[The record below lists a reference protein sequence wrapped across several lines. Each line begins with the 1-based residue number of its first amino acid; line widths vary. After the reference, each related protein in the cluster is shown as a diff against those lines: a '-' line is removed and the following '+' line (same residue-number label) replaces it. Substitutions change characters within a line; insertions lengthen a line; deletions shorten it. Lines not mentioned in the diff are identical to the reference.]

1 MMKAPSKTKLAV
13 IKSYIDM
20 ALANPEDWY
29 GAIQLMHRIETEIR
43 ELYPREERLEIERR
57 LRDEKEPPAISDPE
71 TQELIAAAK
80 QWREQ
85 QKLIED
91 TNEVARNGETW
102 KETQDRIFREM
113 QGDYSDTALP
123 VARSASF
130 AECQATVQ
138 QKVKP
143 QEDKA

>member
-1 MMKAPSKTKLAV
+1 MKAPSKTKLTV

-20 ALANPEDWY
+20 AIANPEDWY

-57 LRDEKEPPAISDPE
+57 LRDKEKLAVDNDPE

-80 QWREQ
+80 LWREQ

-123 VARSASF
+123 IARSASF
-130 AECQATVQ
+130 AEAQASAQ
-138 QKVKP
+138 QKIKP

>member
-1 MMKAPSKTKLAV
+1 MKAPSKTKLAV

-85 QKLIED
+85 QELIDD

-113 QGDYSDTALP
+113 QNDYSDTALP
-123 VARSASF
+123 IARSASF
-130 AECQATVQ
+130 ATAQATVQ
-138 QKVKP
+138 QKIKP
-143 QEDKA
+143 QEDNA